1 MFRLSM
7 IALRMGYDL
16 PRPHSASAPP
26 LDVGGSPVRIV
37 QNVEQARPTDMSEEE
52 MQLNLALQLSKQHA
66 EEEERLK
73 YALINCSVSIFLS
86 KGGVCS
92 I

>member
-1 MFRLSM
+1 M
-7 IALRMGYDL
+7 
-16 PRPHSASAPP
+16 
-26 LDVGGSPVRIV
+26 RIV

-86 KGGVCS
+86 KGGSALFNCGVTIFPSKGGGGVCS
-92 I
+92 N